1 MRVLKAGAL
10 ARVILIFV
18 ILVGN
23 IIGNAALN
31 PPSSGTPSPDVAE
44 AKGNGATHEKARNPR
59 KPSGKAR
66 GAGKRDAGKGKQ
78 SGKNKGKKNGKK
90 APAALDKEKIEA
102 ENASAVEAFQ
112 CDELDKLRVGDR
124 TYCSHGNDPQLFG
137 TTSESAA
144 DAPLQ
149 GTTTGGSPQRA
160 LCIDDGQSGPR
171 VELVYV
177 HRNDRP
183 DRLPQLL
190 PTFRRL
196 ASEMDVIV
204 DQSARKTGASL
215 RIRFATN
222 NQCQVEIS
230 SLGVPA
236 NAIDG
241 FGSSV
246 GKLAE
251 AGFNKI
257 DRKYLMLVDASVF
270 CGVGTFAY
278 DDVPTTDAHNFTGYA
293 RIDAPC
299 WDPGSML
306 HELSHT
312 LGAVQYS
319 APHTSRGAHCIDEWD
334 VMCYRDEPH
343 KPKMKFLCTDGAQDF
358 RLDCGND
365 DYFAAQPTPGSYLTR
380 RWNMANSIYL
390 AAGNGD
396 VCPDAA
402 EEPDDAYWYDFWK
415 VPMREL
421 PVGQSQERAFCSEPG
436 DTDWVLFTG
445 KRGTSYQVQTRN
457 LGPEVDTQLIAYRG
471 FKEQKWAGMDKLGV
485 NDDRTEGDSSS
496 SIIFTALSDGSYLIG
511 VSEAGNR
518 AGLDKTYTLSIEE
531 APTTLSARA
540 LALSRA
546 KAKPG
551 GAFSATIG
559 GVTPGATVTFWW
571 RQGDAA
577 TEIGESDAD
586 ASGSAAATWVVPKG
600 ARKGSSQIEA
610 IGSDGT
616 YATAVFKVDE
626 KGGKDNKGGPKKRKN
641 SGQHKGKD
649 GHRKK

>member
-18 ILVGN
+18 VLAGN
-23 IIGNAALN
+23 MLGGAALN

-44 AKGNGATHEKARNPR
+44 AKGKGEKHEKARNPD

-66 GAGKRDAGKGKQ
+66 GDSKRDAGKGNH
-78 SGKNKGKKNGKK
+78 SGKKKNGKK
-90 APAALDKEKIEA
+90 APAALDKQAIEA

-112 CDELDKLRVGDR
+112 CDELDTVRVGDR
-124 TYCSHGNDPQLFG
+124 TYCSHGNDPQLVG
-137 TTSESAA
+137 STTETVA

-149 GTTTGGSPQRA
+149 GTATGGSPQRA

-183 DRLPQLL
+183 NRLQQLL

-204 DQSARKTGASL
+204 DQSARKTGESL

-222 NQCQVEIS
+222 SQCQIEIS
-230 SLGVPA
+230 SLGMPA
-236 NAIDG
+236 NAIAG
-241 FGSSV
+241 FGSSI
-246 GKLAE
+246 GKAAE

-278 DDVPTTDAHNFTGYA
+278 DDAPATDAHNFTGYA

-299 WDPGSML
+299 WDPGTML
-306 HELSHT
+306 HELGHT

-365 DYFAAQPTPGSYLTR
+365 DYFAAQPAPGSYLTR
-380 RWNMANSIYL
+380 RWNMANSIYF

-396 VCPDAA
+396 ICPDAA
-402 EEPDDAYWYDFWK
+402 EEPDDAYWYGFWN

-421 PVGQSQERAFCSEPG
+421 PVGQSQARAFCSEAG

-445 KRGTSYQVQTRN
+445 KRGTSYQIQTGD

-471 FKEQKWAGMDKLGV
+471 FKEQKWAGMDKIAV
-485 NDDRTEGDSSS
+485 NDDRADGDLSSALT
-496 SIIFTALSDGSYLIG
+496 FTAPSDGSYLIG

-518 AGLDKTYTLSIEE
+518 AGLDKTYTLSVNE
-531 APTTLSARA
+531 APNTLSGRA
-540 LALSRA
+540 LSLSRT

-551 GAFSATIG
+551 GAFTATIG

-571 RQGDAA
+571 RQGESA
-577 TEIGESDAD
+577 TEIGQSVGD
-586 ASGSAAATWVVPKG
+586 ASGTATTTYVVPKG
-600 ARKGSSQIEA
+600 ARKGTSEIEA
-610 IGSDGT
+610 IGSDGSF
-616 YATAVFKVDE
+616 ATAMFKVDE
-626 KGGKDNKGGPKKRKN
+626 KGGKNDKGGPQKRK
-641 SGQHKGKD
+641 GKGGRGKN
-649 GHRKK
+649 